1 MLRVLDI
8 APPDAYSSLAYPSS
22 VIDDA
27 LKRAAVCFHPDKR
40 RRHSPTLGLSMD
52 RIWEMYKEAAV
63 VAKLGP
69 TFQSISS
76 SNCPIE
82 KSNRHMEAAA
92 KFLEIPRYST
102 ACSCGLPEALSRA
115 TAAAFFPYWLLPGN
129 QFPPPA
135 HVNRSGVSW
144 ARTEAMSA
152 AILPYWPFLGKQ
164 SSALDVLSPQASK
177 TSFCPPCTVSAAWQ
191 PWSFFLDNLPPAGH
205 YF

>member
-92 KFLEIPRYST
+92 KFLEIPRYTLLAPADFRKRFLEPPRRHSSRTGFFPETSFLHRRTST
-102 ACSCGLPEALSRA
+102 ALAYLGRALK
-115 TAAAFFPYWLLPGN
+115 P
-129 QFPPPA
+129 
-135 HVNRSGVSW
+135 
-144 ARTEAMSA
+144 
-152 AILPYWPFLGKQ
+152 
-164 SSALDVLSPQASK
+164 
-177 TSFCPPCTVSAAWQ
+177 
-191 PWSFFLDNLPPAGH
+191 
-205 YF
+205 